1 MDDVGNGLR
10 RGEVLE
16 CMWLLTDTKRM
27 KHFAAMVLIGDG
39 VMAIVR
45 PRGDARAWEKGPK
58 VWRDSME
65 WLGERPALTRA
76 IGAVQILGGVLWALS
91 EDDE

>member
-1 MDDVGNGLR
+1 
-10 RGEVLE
+10 
-16 CMWLLTDTKRM
+16 MWLMDTRRM

-45 PRGDARAWEKGPK
+45 PKHDARAWEKGPK

-65 WLGERPALTRA
+65 WLAERPTLTRA
-76 IGAVQILGGVLWALS
+76 IGAVQIVGGVLWALS
-91 EDDE
+91 ESDD